1 MLFILLNCFIT
12 LFVFFHYFD
21 LVFSLNLGIISSNI
35 FSLIIPILVWVD
47 LEVCILNYMENCL
60 YCFWNKW
67 MRCYGWIFKLFLCY
81 TWVFFDFVFW
91 PSPGRS
97 PIEYRI
103 QESNPSITTK
113 YTAPSLKFR
122 TLVIDINSSQRFYL
136 LLANQS

>member
-1 MLFILLNCFIT
+1 MLFILINCFIT
-12 LFVFFHYFD
+12 ILVFFHYFN

-67 MRCYGWIFKLFLCY
+67 MRCYGWIFKLFFCLLGY
-81 TWVFFDFVFW
+81 FLTFT
-91 PSPGRS
+91 GRS
-97 PIEYRI
+97 PFEYWI

-113 YTAPSLKFR
+113 YTAPQLKFK
-122 TLVIDINSSQRFYL
+122 TPFIDIIFSQWFYL